1 MLHKYEIGAL
11 KSAENPTFAPM
22 SPFYITLRSRVEQY
36 FKEKNLKPNHAPILI
51 VYSILFVVL
60 AFISHYYAVAFAQV

>member
-1 MLHKYEIGAL
+1 MLHKYEIGTL

-22 SPFYITLRSRVEQY
+22 SPFYTTLRSRVEQY